1 MPKDKP
7 EASETETKPWKGKQ
21 KQKTYREQLKSLGL
35 ISSVEHFF
43 NFYVFMK
50 RPSEMPREV
59 DIFFFRDDEVPM
71 WEVSLIEFN

>member
-1 MPKDKP
+1 MAEP
-7 EASETETKPWKGKQ
+7 EAKPWKGKQ
-21 KQKTYREQLKSLGL
+21 KQKTYREQLKPLGL

-59 DIFFFRDDEVPM
+59 DIFFFRNEEVPM
-71 WEVSLIEFN
+71 WEVSLITDLNF